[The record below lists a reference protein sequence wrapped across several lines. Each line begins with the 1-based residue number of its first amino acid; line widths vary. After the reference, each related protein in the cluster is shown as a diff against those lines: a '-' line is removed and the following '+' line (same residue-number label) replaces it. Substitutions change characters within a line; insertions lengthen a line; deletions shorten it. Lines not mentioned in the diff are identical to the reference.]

1 MESTE
6 ARPRRPP
13 TTVWNRTEP
22 TPPRVYRTD
31 PKGFRRL
38 VQELTG
44 KPKETTSTP
53 SPDFP
58 RPPPA
63 PLLVSDVHRDGW
75 YSFAMMNPLMPPN
88 SNPLNS

>member
-58 RPPPA
+58 ARRRPAVGLRRTPRW
-63 PLLVSDVHRDGW
+63 LVLVRNDESADATQ
-75 YSFAMMNPLMPPN
+75 F
-88 SNPLNS
+88 